1 MQTKLK
7 QIIVYIKVTGMCL
20 AGIAAILV
28 VFMNRNYET
37 RFWPGATDRDL
48 PVLWLMLGSGVS
60 SVIAFW
66 LVTRVR
72 RVMKDVAE
80 LAREKRQSDEAAA
93 QARRAAELEKQE
105 KRIDEK
111 LTKALGEQNSQG

>member
-1 MQTKLK
+1 MQSKFK
-7 QIIVYIKVTGMCL
+7 QLIVYTKVTGMCL
-20 AGIAAILV
+20 AGIAVVLV

-60 SVIAFW
+60 SVIAYW
-66 LVTRVR
+66 LLTRIR

-80 LAREKRQSDEAAA
+80 LAKEKKRSEETAA
-93 QARRAAELEKQE
+93 QARRAAELEQQE

-111 LTKALGEQNSQG
+111 LSQALGDQNSQG

>member
-1 MQTKLK
+1 
-7 QIIVYIKVTGMCL
+7 MCL
-20 AGIAAILV
+20 AGVAAILV

-66 LVTRVR
+66 LITRIR

-80 LAREKRQSDEAAA
+80 LAREKRKAEETAA

-111 LTKALGEQNSQG
+111 LTKALEDQKSQG

>member
-1 MQTKLK
+1 
-7 QIIVYIKVTGMCL
+7 MCL
-20 AGIAAILV
+20 AGIAVVLV

-60 SVIAFW
+60 SVIAYW
-66 LVTRVR
+66 LLTRIR

-80 LAREKRQSDEAAA
+80 LAKEKKRSEETAA
-93 QARRAAELEKQE
+93 QARRAAELEQQE

-111 LTKALGEQNSQG
+111 LSQALGNQNSQG